1 MGLYRISGEAL
12 IFNNQQNRR
21 PLLSTRSGLPVR
33 ITLWMSLADMIGSLG
48 ITVHAYFSTSDNK
61 NTSDNKKCY
70 IRYIIRSRHW
80 MIVHP
85 HHS

>member
-21 PLLSTRSGLPVR
+21 PLLSTTSGLPVR

-61 NTSDNKKCY
+61 ILQTIKSA
-70 IRYIIRSRHW
+70 IFATLFGLAIG
-80 MIVHP
+80 
-85 HHS
+85 